1 MSLKDTINS
10 TNVQKENVKT
20 VATNIDNKLVELGGQ
35 KATNLNDVVNKME
48 GMVNTQY
55 VKIAEGT
62 YNSDLKVYDEDRKE
76 GTLIN
81 NEYLQ
86 FEKKIPLNLNFTPK
100 RIIFKFEYM
109 NHSKTIEPGLNYE
122 PYGLSVDSKHNY
134 NISTSAG
141 IGNLKYPVREKKV
154 FVKNITSK
162 EATIVMTAYKE
173 SNYPDYFFM
182 KAPIKWTAIG

>member
-1 MSLKDTINS
+1 MSLIQEINRTGTE
-10 TNVQKENVKT
+10 TNKT
-20 VATNIDNKLVELGGQ
+20 KQVATNIDNKLVELGGER
-35 KATNLNDVVNKME
+35 ATDLADVVNKMDT
-48 GMVNTQY
+48 MVGQY
-55 VKIAEGT
+55 KKIAEGE
-62 YNSDLKVYDEDRKE
+62 YNSDLIVRDNDRKE

-81 NEYLQ
+81 NDYLQ

-109 NHSKTIEPGLNYE
+109 NHSETIEEGMYA

-141 IGNLKYPVREKKV
+141 IGNLKYPIRETKV

-173 SNYPDYFFM
+173 LNYPEYFFM
-182 KAPIKWTAIG
+182 KAPIKWVVIG

>member
-1 MSLKDTINS
+1 MSLTDTINS
-10 TNVQKENVKT
+10 TNVQKENVKK
-20 VATNIDNKLVELGGQ
+20 VANNIDNKLVELGGE
-35 KATNLNDVVNKME
+35 KAENLNDVANKM
-48 GMVNTQY
+48 GDMVGQY
-55 VKIAEGT
+55 KKIAEGE
-62 YNSDLKVYDEDRKE
+62 YNSDLIVVDKNSG

-109 NHSKTIEPGLNYE
+109 NHSETIKEGTNYE

-134 NISTSAG
+134 NISTAAG
-141 IGNLKYPVREKKV
+141 MGNLKYPIREKKV

-173 SNYPDYFFM
+173 LNYPKQFFM